1 MKKCLTPAV
10 LPIFTLCAVATTIVA
25 PLAFAQFAN
34 PRAEARAGNGA
45 YTNGRFKEAE
55 TSYREALKQDM
66 TLREGTFNLG
76 DALYKQKKYDEAADQ
91 FRLLADNSKAAK
103 DLRSQSY
110 HNLGNTY
117 LQSKKLPE
125 SVSAYKNALRFN
137 PTDEDTRHNL
147 AYAQRL
153 LLQQQEQQKKNQENR
168 NNENQKQDQQQQDQQ
183 QQNQDNK
190 NNQDQNK
197 QNQQQ
202 QQQPQQS
209 QTQPKLSKADAERI
223 LDALN
228 NEEKNIQKRLV
239 KRKANGVVI
248 EKDW

>member
-1 MKKCLTPAV
+1 MTLHIINKIYLHTALLLASALFLLV
-10 LPIFTLCAVATTIVA
+10 LP
-25 PLAFAQFAN
+25 AFAQFAN
-34 PRAEARAGNGA
+34 PRSDARSGNAA
-45 YTNGRFKEAE
+45 YSNGRFKEAE
-55 TSYREALKQDM
+55 TSYRDALKQDN

-91 FRLLADNSKAAK
+91 FRLLADNSKAARS
-103 DLRSQSY
+103 LRSQSY
-110 HNLGNTY
+110 HNLGNTF
-117 LQSKKLPE
+117 LQGKKLQE
-125 SVSAYKNALRFN
+125 SVEAYKNALRFN
-137 PTDEDTRHNL
+137 PTDEDARHNL
-147 AYAQRL
+147 AYAQKFL
-153 LLQQQEQQKKNQENR
+153 LQQQQEQQKKNQDKQKQD
-168 NNENQKQDQQQQDQQ
+168 QKQDQQQEQ

-197 QNQQQ
+197 QNQQP
-202 QQQPQQS
+202 QQPQQS

-239 KRKANGVVI
+239 KRKASGVMI

>member
-1 MKKCLTPAV
+1 MK
-10 LPIFTLCAVATTIVA
+10 IFTKGLMYIIIGIISTSI
-25 PLAFAQFAN
+25 PMFAQFTN
-34 PRAEARAGNGA
+34 PRAEARSGNVA
-45 YTNGRFKEAE
+45 YSNGRFKEAE
-55 TSYREALKQDM
+55 TSYREALKQDN

-110 HNLGNTY
+110 HNLGNAF
-117 LQSKKLPE
+117 LQSRKLQE
-125 SVSAYKNALRFN
+125 SVDAYKNALRFN
-137 PTDEDTRHNL
+137 STDEDARHNL
-147 AYAQRL
+147 AYAQKL
-153 LLQQQEQQKKNQENR
+153 LLQQQQQQKKNQDKQNQE
-168 NNENQKQDQQQQDQQ
+168 QKQEQQPDQE

-197 QNQQQ
+197 QNQQP
-202 QQQPQQS
+202 QQPQQS

-228 NEEKNIQKRLV
+228 NEEKNIQKRLI
-239 KRKANGVVI
+239 KRKANGVMI

>member
-1 MKKCLTPAV
+1 MLLT
-10 LPIFTLCAVATTIVA
+10 LPT
-25 PLAFAQFAN
+25 FAQFAN

-45 YTNGRFKEAE
+45 YSNGRFKEAE
-55 TSYREALKQDM
+55 TAYREALKQDN

-76 DALYKQKKYDEAADQ
+76 DALYKQKKYDEAGDQ
-91 FRLLADNSKAAK
+91 FRLLADNSKAPSS
-103 DLRSQSY
+103 LRSQSY
-110 HNLGNTY
+110 HNLGNTF
-117 LQSKKLPE
+117 LQSKKLQE
-125 SVSAYKNALRFN
+125 SVNAYKNALRFN
-137 PTDEDTRHNL
+137 PTDEDARHNL
-147 AYAQRL
+147 AYAQKL
-153 LLQQQEQQKKNQENR
+153 LLQQQQEQQKKNQDNK
-168 NNENQKQDQQQQDQQ
+168 NNDEQKQDQQQDQQ

-197 QNQQQ
+197 QNQ

-228 NEEKNIQKRLV
+228 NEEKNIQKRLI